1 MKNILTTMLAVALMC
16 SLATFASAAAEKE
29 DETEVET
36 VFVTEEGKTIHY
48 IGEETVNI
56 TEKDGCLFV
65 NGTMLLD
72 LNEESQNMGRMAV
85 PTATW
90 NLANGTKSES
100 GTIPNPIDPNA
111 MLRYYSTYKFKPKAS
126 TISLYLSAT
135 SMYMK
140 GSDTNMFYVR
150 PILPNGNWNELIAF
164 QGSYITKGWT
174 NSYTVSVPKDG
185 YSYFQYATNV
195 KGVSYTIKFA

>member
-1 MKNILTTMLAVALMC
+1 MKKILTTMLAVALMC

-72 LNEESQNMGRMAV
+72 LNEESQNVGRMAV

-100 GTIPNPIDPNA
+100 GTIPNPININA

-126 TISLYLSAT
+126 TIKLHLSAT
-135 SMYMK
+135 SMNMK
-140 GSDTNMFYVR
+140 SGDANMFYVK
-150 PILPNGNWNELIAF
+150 PILSNGTWNELIAF
-164 QGSYITKGWT
+164 EGSYITKGWT
-174 NSYTVSVPKDG
+174 NSYTVNASKDG
-185 YSYFQYATNV
+185 YTYFQYATDV

>member
-1 MKNILTTMLAVALMC
+1 MKKILTTMLAVALMC

-72 LNEESQNMGRMAV
+72 SNEKSQNMG
-85 PTATW
+85 
-90 NLANGTKSES
+90 
-100 GTIPNPIDPNA
+100 
-111 MLRYYSTYKFKPKAS
+111 
-126 TISLYLSAT
+126 
-135 SMYMK
+135 
-140 GSDTNMFYVR
+140 
-150 PILPNGNWNELIAF
+150 
-164 QGSYITKGWT
+164 
-174 NSYTVSVPKDG
+174 
-185 YSYFQYATNV
+185 
-195 KGVSYTIKFA
+195 

>member
-1 MKNILTTMLAVALMC
+1 MCSMKKILTTMLAVALMC

-36 VFVTEEGKTIHY
+36 VFVTEEGKTIH
-48 IGEETVNI
+48 I

-135 SMYMK
+135 SMYM
-140 GSDTNMFYVR
+140 
-150 PILPNGNWNELIAF
+150 I
-164 QGSYITKGWT
+164 
-174 NSYTVSVPKDG
+174 
-185 YSYFQYATNV
+185 
-195 KGVSYTIKFA
+195 